1 MATSCGMKPDAGPPP
16 AAPPAAGA
24 GGAGGRTAAGGSGG
38 ASGEGSGG
46 AAGAAGG
53 AGAAGAGGAGAAGGG
68 GGDPGAGGAGGGA
81 GDAGGAGASGEVGPP
96 TPGAPDPGAPAAAL
110 PPDEPLP
117 PCKRTV
123 NVAVGALGGA
133 VSAAQPGDCLIV
145 ADGNHGAPAI
155 GVRGSAGAPIV
166 VRAANRGKAV
176 FTGGTLQLN
185 GAAHVIVEGFAFTGG
200 GGVRINNCTQCRISR
215 SRFSLG
221 GGTWIVVDGNS
232 DGTRIDRNQLGP
244 KNSDGNVIG
253 PTGPSTRTR
262 IDRNHLHDISPGGN
276 GRETLRLGCCG
287 PQTDAHDTFNVVEH
301 NLFQNCSGEAEII
314 TVKSSSNTIRYNT
327 FRDSRGNVTL
337 RAGKR
342 SSVYGNF
349 MFGNG
354 IRLYDD
360 DHKIFNNHVEGSPG
374 PAIIVGSGQPPGN
387 AQTRRAF
394 IVHNTLVGTGA
405 LFGHGGRPLG
415 DLDTTF
421 ANNII
426 QAPGAAVRFS
436 TPSVNPRYQGNLV
449 FGGTV
454 GVTAGADAFQV
465 ADPRLA
471 GSGGALAISEGS
483 PAIDAAPVT
492 FPFVT
497 DDVHGQPR
505 PADGQP
511 AARAGDRPDIGADE
525 YSPAPRLRR
534 PLTPADVG
542 PDSP

>member
-1 MATSCGMKPDAGPPP
+1 MRPDAGTPPSPP
-16 AAPPAAGA
+16 ATAGTGGPGGRAP
-24 GGAGGRTAAGGSGG
+24 GGAGGDGAG
-38 ASGEGSGG
+38 
-46 AAGAAGG
+46 GAAGG
-53 AGAAGAGGAGAAGGG
+53 ASAGVGGGAAGAGGGAAGGG
-68 GGDPGAGGAGGGA
+68 SSGSGGEGAPGNPGPGGPADAGAAGDVGPGAGA
-81 GDAGGAGASGEVGPP
+81 
-96 TPGAPDPGAPAAAL
+96 TDPGAPAVAL
-110 PPDEPLP
+110 PPDQPLP

-123 NVAVGALGGA
+123 NVGVGALGGA
-133 VSAAQPGDCLIV
+133 VAAAQAGDCLIV
-145 ADGNHGAPAI
+145 ADGNHTAPSIGA
-155 GVRGSAGAPIV
+155 RGNATAPIV

-185 GAAHVIVEGFAFTGG
+185 GAAHVIVEGFAFRGG
-200 GGVRINNCTQCRISR
+200 GGVRINNCTACRISR
-215 SRFSLG
+215 SRFTLG

-232 DGTRIDRNQLGP
+232 NGTRIDRNQLGP
-244 KNSDGNVIG
+244 KNSDGNIIG
-253 PTGPSTRTR
+253 PTGPSTATR
-262 IDRNHLHDISPGGN
+262 IDRNHLHDVSPGGN

-301 NLFQNCSGEAEII
+301 NLFENCSGEAEII

-327 FRDSRGNVTL
+327 FRNSRGNVTL

-374 PAIIVGSGQPPGN
+374 PAIIVGSGQPPTN

-426 QAPGAAVRFS
+426 LAPGPAVRFS
-436 TPSVNPRYQGNLV
+436 TPSVNPRYRGNLV

-454 GVTAGADAFQV
+454 GVTAGAEAFQV
-465 ADPRLA
+465 TDPRLA
-471 GSGGALAISEGS
+471 ASAGGAMAIVEGS
-483 PAIDAAPVT
+483 PAIDAAPMT

-497 DDVHGQPR
+497 DDVHGQAR

-511 AARAGDRPDIGADE
+511 SARAGDLPDIGADE
-525 YSPAPRLRR
+525 LSPAPRLRG
-534 PLTPADVG
+534 PLTAVDVG